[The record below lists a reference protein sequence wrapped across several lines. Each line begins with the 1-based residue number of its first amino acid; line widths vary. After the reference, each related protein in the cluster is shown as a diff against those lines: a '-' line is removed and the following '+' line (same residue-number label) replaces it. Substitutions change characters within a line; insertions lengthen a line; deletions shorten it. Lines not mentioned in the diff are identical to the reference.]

1 MKSAKLYILA
11 LSFISLSRSV
21 SLNVI
26 ARGLFLLPFILL
38 IIISF
43 FQFNQK
49 LKELFLHSFLILAL
63 IYAPPPSDKI
73 CFSPFKHD
81 NVNETDYKKLHDA
94 GLPNTIGKGKM
105 GMYPQLFQKKYLG
118 FEFIKRQQ
126 KQDDFVSL
134 IFLII
139 KISFSLLAI
148 ISLIKLG
155 YSSKVRLTR
164 LREIEESFLYEK
176 YRFNVLTDKFDDLFS
191 SEGEQRFM
199 KDQDQIISRDIIRVI
214 WR

>member
-1 MKSAKLYILA
+1 MIYSAKYQLLN
-11 LSFISLSRSV
+11 LSNSFYKNSIFIKEYFGSV
-21 SLNVI
+21 
-26 ARGLFLLPFILL
+26 
-38 IIISF
+38 
-43 FQFNQK
+43 
-49 LKELFLHSFLILAL
+49 
-63 IYAPPPSDKI
+63 
-73 CFSPFKHD
+73 
-81 NVNETDYKKLHDA
+81 
-94 GLPNTIGKGKM
+94 
-105 GMYPQLFQKKYLG
+105 YL
-118 FEFIKRQQ
+118 KRQQ
-126 KQDDFVSL
+126 KQDNFVSL

-176 YRFNVLTDKFDDLFS
+176 YRFNLLTDKFDDLFS

>member
-1 MKSAKLYILA
+1 LSKS
-11 LSFISLSRSV
+11 F
-21 SLNVI
+21 
-26 ARGLFLLPFILL
+26 
-38 IIISF
+38 
-43 FQFNQK
+43 
-49 LKELFLHSFLILAL
+49 
-63 IYAPPPSDKI
+63 
-73 CFSPFKHD
+73 
-81 NVNETDYKKLHDA
+81 YK
-94 GLPNTIGKGKM
+94 NSIF
-105 GMYPQLFQKKYLG
+105 YKKYLG
-118 FEFIKRQQ
+118 FVFLKRQQ

-164 LREIEESFLYEK
+164 LKEIEDSFSYEK
-176 YRFNVLTDKFDDLFS
+176 YRFNVLTNKFDNLFS

>member
-1 MKSAKLYILA
+1 MIYSVKYRVLNLSKSFYKNTK
-11 LSFISLSRSV
+11 FI
-21 SLNVI
+21 
-26 ARGLFLLPFILL
+26 
-38 IIISF
+38 
-43 FQFNQK
+43 
-49 LKELFLHSFLILAL
+49 
-63 IYAPPPSDKI
+63 
-73 CFSPFKHD
+73 
-81 NVNETDYKKLHDA
+81 
-94 GLPNTIGKGKM
+94 
-105 GMYPQLFQKKYLG
+105 KKYFG
-118 FEFIKRQQ
+118 SVFIKRQQ
-126 KQDDFVSL
+126 KQDNFVSL

-176 YRFNVLTDKFDDLFS
+176 YRFNFLTDKFDDLFS

>member
-1 MKSAKLYILA
+1 MSKSFYKHSI
-11 LSFISLSRSV
+11 
-21 SLNVI
+21 
-26 ARGLFLLPFILL
+26 
-38 IIISF
+38 
-43 FQFNQK
+43 FNK
-49 LKELFLHSFLILAL
+49 
-63 IYAPPPSDKI
+63 
-73 CFSPFKHD
+73 
-81 NVNETDYKKLHDA
+81 N
-94 GLPNTIGKGKM
+94 
-105 GMYPQLFQKKYLG
+105 YLG
-118 FEFIKRQQ
+118 SVFLKRQQ
-126 KQDDFVSL
+126 KQDNFVSL

-164 LREIEESFLYEK
+164 LREIEDSFLYEK
-176 YRFNVLTDKFDDLFS
+176 YRFNFLTDKFDDLFS